1 MKVGVIEKMWLYIVV
16 VALQLSFV
24 GLTQGE
30 KSTCELKFLSSV
42 CFLSVFNIIEFCLA
56 NAGYFLFS
64 LIHLYF
70 YSLRA
75 AVGYGRFR

>member
-1 MKVGVIEKMWLYIVV
+1 MKVGLIEKMGLYIVV
-16 VALQLSFV
+16 VALLLSFV
-24 GLTQGE
+24 GLTQSE

-42 CFLSVFNIIEFCLA
+42 CFLFVFDRRNIIEA
-56 NAGYFLFS
+56 IAGYSVCS

-75 AVGYGRFR
+75 AVSYGRFR